1 MRQWYES
8 LSRRDQMLLPPLVL
22 LTVLALMYMLV
33 WKPISTASQRLEL
46 SNQKSGEA
54 LDWMSEAVSE
64 LTNLSGDRASTKG
77 GASISALVDATLP
90 AYELVMKRYQPTSDQ
105 GAQVWLEDAAL
116 PQVIAWLAALERER
130 GMRLRTVSI
139 VASATQGY
147 VKTRVRLEPG

>member
-1 MRQWYES
+1 MRQWYEG
-8 LSRRDQMLLPPLVL
+8 LSRRDQMLLLPTVL
-22 LTVLALMYMLV
+22 LVVLALIYMLV
-33 WKPISTASQRLEL
+33 WKPIALAGQRLEL
-46 SNQKSGEA
+46 SNQKSTKA
-54 LDWMSEAVSE
+54 LGWMSEAVSE
-64 LTNLSGDRASTKG
+64 LKSRRGGKVASTG

-90 AYELVMKRYQPTSDQ
+90 AYKLVMKRYQPTSDQ
-105 GAQVWLEDAAL
+105 GARVWLEDAAL